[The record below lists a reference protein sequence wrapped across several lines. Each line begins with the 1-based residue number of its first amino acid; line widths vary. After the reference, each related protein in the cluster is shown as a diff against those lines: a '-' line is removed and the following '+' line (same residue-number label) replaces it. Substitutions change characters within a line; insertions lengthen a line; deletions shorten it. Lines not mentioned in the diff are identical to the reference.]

1 MAFFR
6 FQSGDALQREPILR
20 RPVGNV
26 FVMARI
32 RPCAVEGEKHA
43 TPPESQR
50 DRGKEKNV
58 AEFQLFATATA
69 RLMR

>member
-26 FVMARI
+26 FVMARFD
-32 RPCAVEGEKHA
+32 HA
-43 TPPESQR
+43 R
-50 DRGKEKNV
+50 LKEKSTPLLRKVKGIEGKKRMLPNSSCS
-58 AEFQLFATATA
+58 QQQ
-69 RLMR
+69 RPG